1 MKRSILKIIFIGN
14 LLCVSSAYA
23 VNGAFDYGFSE
34 ITRGM
39 GGAGSALP
47 QDSLIAAI
55 NPAGMVDVGKRL
67 DLGAVAYFPTM
78 HYTATSVN
86 LAELAPNNIAVASGK
101 VPSSETLFF
110 LPDFGMNFPI
120 NHKSSVGVSMY
131 SLAGFGAKWRTKNN
145 AIVGLAPVQGALGA
159 GTLLSDLKQSLIALT
174 YSRHFLSRS
183 SWGVSLLTGF
193 QMFRNAGAN
202 NLAALSAHPNNVSGK
217 GTDYSAGLGA
227 RLGFL
232 FGVLPTLDL
241 SISYQP
247 RVYMTKFHR
256 YAGLFPNSGE
266 FDYPP
271 FGNIGLAWHVVKNVV
286 LAADVEKIWNKD
298 ISNYGRSH
306 DALVNGTCSTDQSTC
321 MGGSNGAGFG
331 WDNDVIYKLG
341 AQWAVTNKTTLRA
354 GYNHGGKVLSSN
366 YATENMI
373 TPGAL
378 IRDLF
383 SAGITQ
389 KISKKDFINGVL
401 TFIPKQNINSLNEF
415 SGAAKQTVNLDA
427 SGFGVGVSWSRVF
440 D

>member
-1 MKRSILKIIFIGN
+1 MKHRLLKTLLICN
-14 LLCVSSAYA
+14 TLCVSSTFAA
-23 VNGAFDYGFSE
+23 NGAFDFGFSE

-39 GGAGSALP
+39 AGAGSALP
-47 QDSLIAAI
+47 QDAVIAAI
-55 NPAGMVDVGKRL
+55 NPAGMVEVGKRL
-67 DLGAVAYFPTM
+67 DLGAEFYFPNM
-78 HYTATSVN
+78 HYTATSVTG
-86 LAELAPNNIAVASGK
+86 LSPANIAVAPGT
-101 VPSSETLFF
+101 VRSSETLFF

-120 NHKSSVGVSMY
+120 NHKSSFGVSVY

-145 AIVGLAPVQGALGA
+145 ATVGGGPKQGALGD

-174 YSRHFLSRS
+174 YSRRFLSRS
-183 SWGVSLLTGF
+183 SWGISLLTGF
-193 QMFRNAGAN
+193 QMFRNAGAA
-202 NLAALSAHPNNVSGK
+202 NLGALSAHPNNVSGK
-217 GTDYSAGLGA
+217 GTDYSVGLGT

-232 FGVLPTLDL
+232 FGVLPKLDL

-271 FGNIGLAWHVVKNVV
+271 FGNIGLAWHVVKSFVI
-286 LAADVEKIWNKD
+286 AADIEKIWNKD
-298 ISNYGRSH
+298 ISNYGASH

-331 WDNDVIYKLG
+331 WSNAIIYKLG
-341 AQWAVTNKTTLRA
+341 AQWKATNKTTLRA
-354 GYNHGGKVLSSN
+354 GYNHGSKVLSST

-383 SAGITQ
+383 TVGITQ
-389 KISKKDFINGVL
+389 KIAKKDFINGVI
-401 TFIPKQNINSLNEF
+401 TFIPKQSINSLNEF

-427 SGFGVGVSWSRVF
+427 SGLGFGISWSRVF
-440 D
+440 A

>member
-1 MKRSILKIIFIGN
+1 MKRSVLKSIFIVN
-14 LLCVSSAYA
+14 LLCVSSAFA

-67 DLGAVAYFPTM
+67 DIGAVAYFPTM
-78 HYTATSVN
+78 HYTATSVTG
-86 LAELAPNNIAVASGK
+86 LSPAEIAVAPGK
-101 VPSSETLFF
+101 VASSETLFF

-120 NHKSSVGVSMY
+120 NHKSAFGVSVY

-145 AIVGLAPVQGALGA
+145 ATVAGGPAQGALGD
-159 GTLLSDLKQSLIALT
+159 GTLLSDLKQSIAALT

-193 QMFRNAGAN
+193 QMFRNAGAQ
-202 NLAALSAHPNNVSGK
+202 NLSALSAHPNNVSGK
-217 GTDYSAGLGA
+217 GTDYSVGLGA
-227 RLGFL
+227 RFGFL
-232 FGVLPTLDL
+232 FGVLPKLDL

-271 FGNIGLAWHVVKNVV
+271 FGNIGLAWHIMKNFV

-306 DALVNGTCSTDQSTC
+306 DALVNGTCQTDKSTC

-331 WDNDVIYKLG
+331 WSNDVIYKLG
-341 AQWAVTNKTTLRA
+341 AQWAVNNKTTLRA
-354 GYNHGGKVLSSN
+354 GYNHGGKVLSST

-401 TFIPKQNINSLNEF
+401 TFIPKQSINSLNEF

-427 SGFGVGVSWSRVF
+427 SGFGIGVSWSRVF